1 MLCGKYYLIIDNEF
15 FLKICFSF
23 IFRFSVKKAI
33 YENVMQKHREVTAEA
48 SIRIQKIKDHESL
61 RCDIEIKRKNIQML
75 KEVLQ
80 KRQKQYADA
89 LAKNTA
95 TKKSIEETRRKFP
108 QFENNIKHL
117 QEFVERRTLDNQSL
131 ANTRTQLQQ
140 QIQLRV
146 RQRIQALVKY
156 IFPISRVMNRSEHSN
171 SDPSEVAHHI
181 SELAEATRT
190 AYVRGRW
197 VLQDS
202 QHEEHHI
209 IVAPSLPGNG
219 DYSAYVDWIASNKDG
234 VPSSGGA
241 AGGGGGRSGA
251 EDVDTLTSTNHAYR
265 ISAALTYTTQMVD
278 LLSYYLDV
286 KLPFKVHY
294 G

>member
-1 MLCGKYYLIIDNEF
+1 
-15 FLKICFSF
+15 
-23 IFRFSVKKAI
+23 
-33 YENVMQKHREVTAEA
+33 MQRHRAVTAEA
-48 SIRIQKIKDHESL
+48 EIVIQKLKDHETI
-61 RCDIEIKRKNIQML
+61 RCDVEIKKKNIQML
-75 KEVLQ
+75 KEVLK
-80 KRQKQYADA
+80 KRQKEYKDA
-89 LAKNTA
+89 LEKNAQTL
-95 TKKSIEETRRKFP
+95 KGIDETLRKFP
-108 QFENNIKHL
+108 QYENNVKHL
-117 QEFVERRTLDNQSL
+117 QEFVERRTIDNQTL
-131 ANTRTQLQQ
+131 ANTRTQLQD

-146 RQRIQALVKY
+146 RQRIESLVKY

-197 VLQDS
+197 VMQDS

-219 DYSAYVDWIASNKDG
+219 DYSAYVDWITSNKDG
-234 VPSSGGA
+234 VPILGSGG
-241 AGGGGGRSGA
+241 GTGGGGRAGA
-251 EDVDTLTSTNHAYR
+251 EDIDTLTSINHAYR

-278 LLSYYLDV
+278 LLSFYLDV
-286 KLPFKVHY
+286 NLPFKVHY